1 MSTLIS
7 RICDPHNEDRDLLV
21 DELNDELVA
30 ESYSKQ
36 ETLLIIHRLLG
47 LLLTETD
54 QSVCESVLNL
64 LSGIYPSGN
73 GARDIETYI
82 LEHIHE
88 LRPGALVHAL
98 SILSES
104 NLDER
109 EEIFS
114 DFLHSD
120 NRAIQEVARN
130 YLSRL

>member
-7 RICDPHNEDRDLLV
+7 RICDPRGEDRDLLV
-21 DELNDELVA
+21 DELNDGIEA

-36 ETLLIIHRLLG
+36 ETLSIIHQLLG

-54 QSVCESVLNL
+54 QAVCESILNL

-73 GARDIETYI
+73 GARDIEIYI

-88 LRPGALVHAL
+88 LKPGALVHAL

-104 NLDER
+104 NLEER
-109 EEIFS
+109 EKIFS
-114 DFLHSD
+114 DFSYSD
-120 NRAIQEVARN
+120 NESIREMARN
-130 YLSRL
+130 YLSKM